1 MLFTVHVDRLV
12 CNYPLPK
19 SFNLKTMAYI
29 AYDKSVNHV
38 TSDSHDD
45 VTEPKIP
52 SVDKTLITVFDKDE
66 GNVTFKTK
74 TVFDEETLDMEE
86 TSSNE
91 N

>member
-1 MLFTVHVDRLV
+1 
-12 CNYPLPK
+12 
-19 SFNLKTMAYI
+19 MAYI

-74 TVFDEETLDMEE
+74 TVFDEETFDMEE